1 MMGEEFMNYYRR
13 LHERFKP
20 FVEAARKAR

>member
-13 LHERFKP
+13 FHERFKP